1 MSGPKSEPAEPR
13 TLMRAVISS
22 SLKFRYL
29 VVAAAVGL
37 MILGITSLPKMH
49 VDVFPEFAP
58 PRVVIQTACVGLSTS
73 DVEQLVTVPLEAGL
87 NGIQGLDDLRSKSV
101 PQLSSIE
108 LLFKPGTDL
117 LRARQ
122 LVQERIATVS
132 PSLPTWAAPPV
143 MLAPVSATGRAM
155 QIGMTSK
162 NHSLIEMSMTAY
174 WTIRARLLRVPGV
187 ANVAIWNERLKLMT
201 VQAEPTK
208 MQARQVSLEKVME
221 ATADAVDS
229 GRLKFSTGAVIGTGG
244 TIETP
249 NQRIGIRNVLP
260 IITPA
265 DLARV
270 PVTGSVRLGDIATVA
285 EDHQPLIGDAIIDG
299 QPGLLLVVEKLPW
312 ANSLQMTAGVEE
324 AIRQLEPGLPGITF
338 DTKVF
343 QQANFVKLAIANLT
357 QALVIG
363 FILVVVILAL
373 FLFEWRMALISLLT
387 IPISLVA
394 TLLVLYWLGATI
406 NTMTLAGLVIAL
418 GAVVD
423 DAIIDVENITRRL
436 REERLRSGAEPGGG
450 RSTREVI
457 LSACLEVRSPIVYA
471 TLIIVA
477 ASVPVF
483 LLAGLTGAF
492 FRPLALSY
500 TLAIAASMAVALTVT
515 PALALLML
523 RGARIE
529 RRKSPLVGWLQKGY
543 TAGLRRI
550 IVRPVAAY
558 ATVVALSVLGV
569 AVYPQLGQ
577 SLFPAFQEHDFLIH
591 WVSPPGTSSAEME
604 RSTTRISKELLAI
617 PGVQSAGAHIGQ
629 ALLGEE
635 VAGVN
640 LGEIWVSL
648 APDADYART
657 LDRIHAVA
665 NGYPGLFREVQTYLD
680 ERISEVLTGG
690 KEPIVV
696 RTYGEDLKML
706 RAKSDQIL
714 NLVKS
719 VPGVIDAHR
728 DISSDVPQ
736 ANVTVNLA
744 KAEKYG
750 LKPGDVRRD
759 AATLVAG
766 EEVGDIFRAGKA
778 YDVVVWSPERTRH
791 SFSDIENLPI
801 DLPSGGHIRLGEVA
815 TVALQPNPNA
825 IDRQGDSRYLDVG
838 AAVEGRDLGSVVNE
852 IKQKLGPVQLAR
864 GYHVELLGEYQERQA
879 AQSRLLESA
888 IVAGLLILLLLQAS
902 FRNWRLAI
910 LLFLTLPMSLV
921 GGVLAAWIAGGIISL
936 GSLVGFFTVFG
947 IAARNGILLINHCQH
962 LEEQEGMAFG
972 RELVL
977 RGARER
983 LAPILM
989 TSLATGLA
997 LVPLVVLGTRP
1008 GHEIEHPLAVVIL
1021 AGCLRRRCSAC
1032 SCCRRCTCGS
1042 ATGGSGRRLLLRKRK
1057 ETRDVCQGA
1066 LACFCWSAGFGMRS
1080 AGRVRLDR
1088 VGDGRGGESG
1098 GGPVGGGQ
1106 SLDRGE
1112 PAGGGQPVR
1121 DGGKSVS
1128 GA

>member
-1 MSGPKSEPAEPR
+1 MSTAEPPR
-13 TLMRAVISS
+13 TLMRSIISA
-22 SLKFRYL
+22 SLRFRYL
-29 VVAAAVGL
+29 VVAAAAGM
-37 MILGITSLPKMH
+37 MILGITSFPKMH

-58 PRVVIQTACVGLSTS
+58 PRVLIQTACVGLSTS
-73 DVEQLVTVPLEAGL
+73 DVEQLVTVPLEAAM
-87 NGIQGLDDLRSKSV
+87 NGMQGLDDMRSKSV

-122 LVQERIATVS
+122 LVQERVATVS

-162 NHSLIEMSMTAY
+162 DHSLIEMSMTAY

-187 ANVAIWNERLKLMT
+187 ANVAIWNERLQLMT
-201 VQAEPTK
+201 VQAQPSR
-208 MQARQVSLEKVME
+208 MQARGVSLDQMMQS
-221 ATADAVDS
+221 TADAVDS
-229 GRLKFSTGAVIGTGG
+229 GLLKFSTGAVIGTGG

-260 IITPA
+260 IVTPA
-265 DLARV
+265 DLAQV
-270 PVTGSVRLGDIATVA
+270 PVTRTRSGPVRLGDVATVA
-285 EDHQPLIGDAIIDG
+285 ETHQPLIGDAIIDG
-299 QPGLLLVVEKLPW
+299 RPGLLLVVEKLPW
-312 ANSLQMTAGVEE
+312 ANSLQMTAGVER
-324 AIRQLEPGLPGITF
+324 AIQELQPGLPGITF

-343 QQANFVKLAIANLT
+343 QQADFVKLAIANLT
-357 QALVIG
+357 QALVLG
-363 FILVVVILAL
+363 FVLVVVILAL
-373 FLFEWRMALISLLT
+373 FLFEWRVALISLLT
-387 IPISLVA
+387 IPLSLIA
-394 TLLVLYWLGATI
+394 TVLVLYWRGATV

-436 REERLRSGAEPGGG
+436 REERLRGGG
-450 RSTREVI
+450 RPTAAVI

-477 ASVPVF
+477 ASIPVF
-483 LLAGLTGAF
+483 LLVGLTGAF

-500 TLAIAASMAVALTVT
+500 TLAIGASMVVALTVT
-515 PALALLML
+515 PALALLLL
-523 RGARIE
+523 RGARVE
-529 RRKSPLVGWLQKGY
+529 RRKSPLVTWLQNVY
-543 TAGLRRI
+543 AAGLSRI

-558 ATVVALSVLGV
+558 ATFAVITILGI

-577 SLFPAFQEHDFLIH
+577 SLFPGFKERDFLIH

-604 RSTTRISKELLAI
+604 RSTTRISRELLAI

-648 APDADYART
+648 APSADYTTT
-657 LDRIHAVA
+657 LDRIKSAA

-680 ERISEVLTGG
+680 ERIEEVLTGG

-696 RTYGEDLKML
+696 RTYGEDLKTL

-714 NLVKS
+714 RLVSS
-719 VPGVIDAHR
+719 VPGVVDAHR

-736 ANVTVNLA
+736 AEVTVNLA
-744 KAEKYG
+744 RAERYG

-778 YDVVVWSPERTRH
+778 YDTVVWSPPQTRR

-801 DLPSGGHIRLGEVA
+801 DLPSGGHIRLGQVA
-815 TVALQPNPNA
+815 TVALRPNPNA

-838 AAVEGRDLGSVVNE
+838 ANVAGRDLGSVVSD
-852 IKQKLGPVQLAR
+852 IRARLASVRLDR
-864 GYHVELLGEYQERQA
+864 GYHVELLGEYKERQT
-879 AQSRLLESA
+879 AQSRLLLSA
-888 IVAGLLILLLLQAS
+888 IIAGVLILLLLQAS
-902 FRNWRLAI
+902 FRKWRLAV
-910 LLFLTLPMSLV
+910 LTFLTLPMALV
-921 GGVLAAWIAGGIISL
+921 GGVLAAWLTGGIISL

-962 LEEQEGMAFG
+962 LEEHEGMEFG
-972 RELVL
+972 PALVL

-983 LAPILM
+983 LSPILM

-997 LVPLVVLGTRP
+997 LVPLVVLGSRP

-1021 AGCLRRRCSAC
+1021 GGLFTSTLLNLLVVPSLYLRFGHGRRGTPAPLPASQ
-1032 SCCRRCTCGS
+1032 G
-1042 ATGGSGRRLLLRKRK
+1042 TGGS
-1057 ETRDVCQGA
+1057 T
-1066 LACFCWSAGFGMRS
+1066 
-1080 AGRVRLDR
+1080 
-1088 VGDGRGGESG
+1088 
-1098 GGPVGGGQ
+1098 
-1106 SLDRGE
+1106 
-1112 PAGGGQPVR
+1112 
-1121 DGGKSVS
+1121 
-1128 GA
+1128 

>member
-1 MSGPKSEPAEPR
+1 MSATEPRR
-13 TLMRAVISS
+13 TLMRSIISA
-22 SLKFRYL
+22 SLRFRYL
-29 VVAAAVGL
+29 VVAAAIGL
-37 MILGITSLPKMH
+37 MLLGITALPRMH

-58 PRVVIQTACVGLSTS
+58 PRVIIQTACVGLSTS
-73 DVEQLVTVPLEAGL
+73 DVEQLVTVPIEASL
-87 NGIQGLDDLRSKSV
+87 NGIQGLDDMRSKSV

-108 LLFKPGTDL
+108 VLFKPGTDM

-122 LVQERIATVS
+122 LVQERLATVA

-155 QIGMTSK
+155 QIGMTSSTR
-162 NHSLIEMSMTAY
+162 SLIDMSMTAY

-187 ANVAIWNERLKLMT
+187 ANVAIWNERLHLMA
-201 VQAEPTK
+201 VQAVPSK
-208 MQARQVSLEKVME
+208 MRTAGVSLDQVMQ
-221 ATADAVDS
+221 TTSDAVDS
-229 GRLKFSTGAVIGTGG
+229 GLLRFSTGAVIGTGG
-244 TIETP
+244 AVETP
-249 NQRIGIRNVLP
+249 NQRIGVRNVLP
-260 IITPA
+260 VVTAA
-265 DLARV
+265 DLAQA
-270 PVTGSVRLGDIATVA
+270 PVAETRPGSVRLGDVATVA
-285 EDHQPLIGDAIIDG
+285 VQHQPLIGDAIIDG
-299 QPGLLLVVEKLPW
+299 RPGLLLVVEKLPW
-312 ANSLQMTAGVEE
+312 ANSLQMTAGVEQALKE
-324 AIRQLEPGLPGITF
+324 LQPGMPGIKF

-343 QQANFVKLAIANLT
+343 QQADYIKLAIANLT
-357 QALVIG
+357 QALVLG

-373 FLFEWRMALISLLT
+373 FLFEWRVALISLLT
-387 IPISLVA
+387 IPLSLMA
-394 TLLVLYWLGATI
+394 TMLVLYWRGATI

-436 REERLRSGAEPGGG
+436 REERLRGGG
-450 RSTREVI
+450 RSTSAVI
-457 LSACLEVRSPIVYA
+457 LGACLEVRSPIVYA

-477 ASVPVF
+477 ASIPVF
-483 LLAGLTGAF
+483 LLVGLTGAF

-500 TLAIAASMAVALTVT
+500 TLAIAASMMVALTVT
-515 PALALLML
+515 PALALLLL
-523 RGARIE
+523 RHAPIE
-529 RRKSPLVGWLQKGY
+529 RRKSPLVGWLQKVY
-543 TAGLRRI
+543 TTGLARI
-550 IVRPVAAY
+550 IVRPSAAY
-558 ATVVALSVLGV
+558 ATFAAVTIVGV
-569 AVYPQLGQ
+569 AVYPLLGQ
-577 SLFPAFQEHDFLIH
+577 SLFPGFKERDFLIH

-604 RSTTRISKELLAI
+604 RSTTRISNELLAI

-648 APDADYART
+648 APNADYTKA
-657 LDRIHAVA
+657 LDRIHSVTL
-665 NGYPGLFREVQTYLD
+665 GYPGLFREVQTYLD

-696 RTYGEDLKML
+696 RTYGEDLKTL

-750 LKPGDVRRD
+750 LKPGDVRRH

-852 IKQKLGPVQLAR
+852 IRQKLGSVQLAR
-864 GYHVELLGEYQERQA
+864 GYHVELLGEYKERQA

-888 IVAGLLILLLLQAS
+888 LIAGLLILLLLQAS

-910 LLFLTLPMSLV
+910 LLFLTLPMALV
-921 GGVLAAWIAGGIISL
+921 GGVLAAWLAGGIISL

-997 LVPLVVLGTRP
+997 LVPLVVLRTRP

-1021 AGCLRRRCSAC
+1021 GGLFTSTLLSLFVLPALYLRFGHRRHGTATPVPSTPVA
-1032 SCCRRCTCGS
+1032 SGPVPSTPVPS
-1042 ATGGSGRRLLLRKRK
+1042 TTETGGN
-1057 ETRDVCQGA
+1057 
-1066 LACFCWSAGFGMRS
+1066 
-1080 AGRVRLDR
+1080 
-1088 VGDGRGGESG
+1088 
-1098 GGPVGGGQ
+1098 P
-1106 SLDRGE
+1106 
-1112 PAGGGQPVR
+1112 
-1121 DGGKSVS
+1121 
-1128 GA
+1128 

>member
-1 MSGPKSEPAEPR
+1 MSTTEPGGGGGPHAATPAHAGGGQAGNGRAEPP
-13 TLMRAVISS
+13 TLMRAIVGS
-22 SLKFRYL
+22 SLRFRHL
-29 VVAAAVGL
+29 VVAAAVGML
-37 MILGITSLPKMH
+37 VLGITVLPKMH

-58 PRVVIQTACVGLSTS
+58 PRVLIQTACVGLSTS
-73 DVEQLVTVPLEAGL
+73 DVEQLVTVPIEAAL

-108 LLFKPGTDL
+108 VLFKPGTDL
-117 LRARQ
+117 LLARQ
-122 LVQERIATVS
+122 LVQERLATVA

-155 QIGMTSK
+155 QIGMTSRTR
-162 NHSLIEMSMTAY
+162 SLIDMSMTAY

-187 ANVAIWNERLKLMT
+187 ANVAIWNERLKLMA
-201 VQAEPTK
+201 VLAEPSK
-208 MQARQVSLEKVME
+208 MRAAGVSLDQVMQ
-221 ATADAVDS
+221 TTSDAVDS
-229 GRLKFSTGAVIGTGG
+229 GLLRFSTGAVIGTGG
-244 TIETP
+244 AVDTP
-249 NQRIGIRNVLP
+249 NQRIGVRNVLP
-260 IITPA
+260 VVTTG
-265 DLARV
+265 DLAQA
-270 PVTGSVRLGDIATVA
+270 PVAETKAGSVRLGDVATVA
-285 EDHQPLIGDAIIDG
+285 VQHQPLIGDAIIDG
-299 QPGLLLVVEKLPW
+299 RPGLLLVVEKLPW
-312 ANSLQMTAGVEE
+312 ANSLQMTAGVED
-324 AIRQLEPGLPGITF
+324 AIRQLQPGLPGITF

-363 FILVVVILAL
+363 FILVVFILAL

-387 IPISLVA
+387 IPLSLVA
-394 TLLVLYWLGATI
+394 TLLVLYWQGATI

-436 REERLRSGAEPGGG
+436 REERLAGGG
-450 RSTREVI
+450 RPTSQVI

-543 TAGLRRI
+543 TAGLSRI
-550 IVRPVAAY
+550 IVKPVAAY
-558 ATVVALSVLGV
+558 ATVAALSILGV

-577 SLFPAFQEHDFLIH
+577 SLFPAFKEHDFLIH
-591 WVSPPGTSSAEME
+591 WVSPPGTSAAEME
-604 RSTTRISKELLAI
+604 RSTTKISKELLAI

-648 APDADYART
+648 APNADYTAA
-657 LDRIHAVA
+657 LDRIHSVTL
-665 NGYPGLFREVQTYLD
+665 GYPGLFREVQTYLD

-696 RTYGEDLKML
+696 RTYGEDLKTL

-736 ANVTVNLA
+736 ADVTANLA

-852 IKQKLGPVQLAR
+852 IRQKLGSVRLAR
-864 GYHVELLGEYQERQA
+864 GYHVELLGEYKERQA

-888 IVAGLLILLLLQAS
+888 LIAGLRILLLLQAS
-902 FRNWRLAI
+902 FRNWRLAM
-910 LLFLTLPMSLV
+910 LLFLTLPMALV
-921 GGVLAAWIAGGIISL
+921 GGVLAAWIAGGIVSL

-962 LEEQEGMAFG
+962 LEEQEGMTFG
-972 RELVL
+972 RDLVL

-1021 AGCLRRRCSAC
+1021 GGLVTSTLLSLFVLPSLYLRFGHRRERA
-1032 SCCRRCTCGS
+1032 
-1042 ATGGSGRRLLLRKRK
+1042 ALLTA
-1057 ETRDVCQGA
+1057 ETEGNT
-1066 LACFCWSAGFGMRS
+1066 
-1080 AGRVRLDR
+1080 
-1088 VGDGRGGESG
+1088 
-1098 GGPVGGGQ
+1098 
-1106 SLDRGE
+1106 
-1112 PAGGGQPVR
+1112 
-1121 DGGKSVS
+1121 
-1128 GA
+1128 

>member
-1 MSGPKSEPAEPR
+1 
-13 TLMRAVISS
+13 MRSIISA
-22 SLKFRYL
+22 SLRFRYL
-29 VVAAAVGL
+29 VVAAAAG
-37 MILGITSLPKMH
+37 MIILGITSFPKMH

-58 PRVVIQTACVGLSTS
+58 PRVLIQTACVGLSTS
-73 DVEQLVTVPLEAGL
+73 DVEQLVTVPLEAAM
-87 NGIQGLDDLRSKSV
+87 NGIQGLDDMRSKSV

-122 LVQERIATVS
+122 LVQERVATVS

-155 QIGMTSK
+155 QIGMTSN

-187 ANVAIWNERLKLMT
+187 ANVAIWNERLQLMT
-201 VQAEPTK
+201 VQAQPSR
-208 MQARQVSLEKVME
+208 MQARGVSLDQVMQT
-221 ATADAVDS
+221 TADAVDS
-229 GRLKFSTGAVIGTGG
+229 GLLKFSTGAVIGTGG

-260 IITPA
+260 IVTPA

-270 PVTGSVRLGDIATVA
+270 PVTRTPSGPVRLGDVA
-285 EDHQPLIGDAIIDG
+285 VVTETHQPLIGDAIIDG
-299 QPGLLLVVEKLPW
+299 RPGLLLVVEKLPW
-312 ANSLQMTAGVEE
+312 ANSLQMTAGVEQ
-324 AIRQLEPGLPGITF
+324 ALKDLQPGLPGVRF

-343 QQANFVKLAIANLT
+343 QQAGFVKLAIANLT
-357 QALVIG
+357 QALVLG

-373 FLFEWRMALISLLT
+373 FLFEWRVALISLLT
-387 IPISLVA
+387 IPLSLVA
-394 TLLVLYWLGATI
+394 TMLVLYWRGATI

-436 REERLRSGAEPGGG
+436 REERLRGGG
-450 RSTREVI
+450 RSTAAVI

-477 ASVPVF
+477 ASIPVF
-483 LLAGLTGAF
+483 LLVGLTGAF

-500 TLAIAASMAVALTVT
+500 TLAIAASMVVALTVT
-515 PALALLML
+515 PALALLLL

-529 RRKSPLVGWLQKGY
+529 RRTSPLVTWLQRVY
-543 TAGLRRI
+543 TAGLSRI

-558 ATVVALSVLGV
+558 ATFAVITILGI

-577 SLFPAFQEHDFLIH
+577 SLFPGFKERDFLIH
-591 WVSPPGTSSAEME
+591 WVSPPGTSATEME
-604 RSTTRISKELLAI
+604 RSTTRISRELLAI
-617 PGVQSAGAHIGQ
+617 PGVESAGAHIGQ

-648 APDADYART
+648 APQADYTTT
-657 LDRIHAVA
+657 LDRIKSVTH
-665 NGYPGLFREVQTYLD
+665 GYPGLFREVQTYLD

-696 RTYGEDLKML
+696 RTYGEDLKTL

-714 NLVKS
+714 RLVSS
-719 VPGVIDAHR
+719 VRGVVDAHR

-736 ANVTVNLA
+736 AEVTVNLA
-744 KAEKYG
+744 KAEQYG

-778 YDVVVWSPERTRH
+778 YDTVVWSPPQTRH
-791 SFSDIENLPI
+791 SFSDIGNLPI
-801 DLPSGGHIRLGEVA
+801 DLPSGGHIRLGAVA
-815 TVALQPNPNA
+815 TVALRPNPNA

-838 AAVEGRDLGSVVNE
+838 AAVAGRDLGSVVSDIEN
-852 IKQKLGPVQLAR
+852 KLESVRLDR
-864 GYHVELLGEYQERQA
+864 GYHVELLGEYKERQT
-879 AQSRLLESA
+879 AQSRLLVSA
-888 IVAGLLILLLLQAS
+888 IIAGVLILLLLQAS
-902 FRNWRLAI
+902 FRRWRLAV
-910 LLFLTLPMSLV
+910 LTFLTLPMALV
-921 GGVLAAWIAGGIISL
+921 GGVLAAWLAGGIISL

-962 LEEQEGMAFG
+962 LEEQEGMEFG
-972 RELVL
+972 PALVL

-983 LAPILM
+983 LSPILM

-997 LVPLVVLGTRP
+997 LVPLVVLGSRP

-1021 AGCLRRRCSAC
+1021 GGLFTSTLLNLFVVPSLYLRFGHGRR
-1032 SCCRRCTCGS
+1032 GS
-1042 ATGGSGRRLLLRKRK
+1042 AAPLPASQGTGGS
-1057 ETRDVCQGA
+1057 T
-1066 LACFCWSAGFGMRS
+1066 
-1080 AGRVRLDR
+1080 
-1088 VGDGRGGESG
+1088 
-1098 GGPVGGGQ
+1098 
-1106 SLDRGE
+1106 
-1112 PAGGGQPVR
+1112 
-1121 DGGKSVS
+1121 
-1128 GA
+1128 

>member
-1 MSGPKSEPAEPR
+1 
-13 TLMRAVISS
+13 MRSVISA
-22 SLKFRYL
+22 SLRFRYL
-29 VVAAAVGL
+29 VVAVAAGM
-37 MILGITSLPKMH
+37 MILGITSFPKMH

-58 PRVVIQTACVGLSTS
+58 PRVLIQTACVGLSTS
-73 DVEQLVTVPLEAGL
+73 DVEQLVTVPLETAM
-87 NGIQGLDDLRSKSV
+87 NGIQGLDDMRSKSV

-122 LVQERIATVS
+122 LVQERVATVS

-155 QIGMTSK
+155 QIGMTSR

-187 ANVAIWNERLKLMT
+187 ANVAIWNERLQLMT
-201 VQAEPTK
+201 VQAQPSR
-208 MQARQVSLEKVME
+208 MQARGVSLGQVMQT
-221 ATADAVDS
+221 TADAVDS
-229 GRLKFSTGAVIGTGG
+229 GLLKFSTGAVIGTGG

-249 NQRIGIRNVLP
+249 NQRIGVRNVLP
-260 IITPA
+260 IVTPA
-265 DLARV
+265 DLAKV
-270 PVTGSVRLGDIATVA
+270 PVSNAPSGPVRLGDVAVVA
-285 EDHQPLIGDAIIDG
+285 ETHQPLIGDAIIDG
-299 QPGLLLVVEKLPW
+299 RPGLLLVVEKLPW
-312 ANSLQMTAGVEE
+312 ANSLQMTAGVER
-324 AIRQLEPGLPGITF
+324 AIRELQPGLPGIKF

-343 QQANFVKLAIANLT
+343 QQADFVKLAIANLT
-357 QALVIG
+357 QALVLG
-363 FILVVVILAL
+363 FILVVLILAL
-373 FLFEWRMALISLLT
+373 FLFEWRVALISLLT
-387 IPISLVA
+387 IPLSLVA
-394 TLLVLYWLGATI
+394 TMLVLYWRGATI

-436 REERLRSGAEPGGG
+436 REERLRGGG
-450 RSTREVI
+450 RPAAAVI

-477 ASVPVF
+477 ASIPVF
-483 LLAGLTGAF
+483 LLVGLTGAF

-500 TLAIAASMAVALTVT
+500 TLAIAASMVVALTVT
-515 PALALLML
+515 PALALLLL

-529 RRKSPLVGWLQKGY
+529 RRKSPLVTWLQRVY
-543 TAGLRRI
+543 TAGLSRI

-558 ATVVALSVLGV
+558 ATFAVITILGV

-577 SLFPAFQEHDFLIH
+577 SLFPGFKERDFLIH
-591 WVSPPGTSSAEME
+591 WVSPPGTSAAEME
-604 RSTTRISKELLAI
+604 RSTTRISRELLAI

-648 APDADYART
+648 SPRADYTAT
-657 LDRIHAVA
+657 LDKIKSVA

-696 RTYGEDLKML
+696 RTYGEDLKIL

-714 NLVKS
+714 RLVSS
-719 VPGVIDAHR
+719 VPGVVDAHR

-736 ANVTVNLA
+736 AEVTVNLT
-744 KAEKYG
+744 KAERYG

-778 YDVVVWSPERTRH
+778 YDTVVWSPPQTRH

-801 DLPSGGHIRLGEVA
+801 DLPSGGHIRLGQVA
-815 TVALQPNPNA
+815 TVALRPNPNA

-838 AAVEGRDLGSVVNE
+838 AAVAGRDLGSVVSD
-852 IKQKLGPVQLAR
+852 IKDKLAAVRLDR
-864 GYHVELLGEYQERQA
+864 GYHVELLGEYKERQT
-879 AQSRLLESA
+879 AQSRLLLSA
-888 IVAGLLILLLLQAS
+888 IIAGVLILLLLQAS
-902 FRNWRLAI
+902 FRRWRLAV
-910 LLFLTLPMSLV
+910 LTFLTLPMALV
-921 GGVLAAWIAGGIISL
+921 GGVLAAWLTGGIISL

-962 LEEQEGMAFG
+962 LEEREEMEFG
-972 RELVL
+972 PALVL

-983 LAPILM
+983 LSPILM

-997 LVPLVVLGTRP
+997 LVPLVVLGSRP

-1021 AGCLRRRCSAC
+1021 GGLFTSTLLNLLVVPSLYLRFGHSRSNAAAPLRASQE
-1032 SCCRRCTCGS
+1032 TEGS
-1042 ATGGSGRRLLLRKRK
+1042 T
-1057 ETRDVCQGA
+1057 
-1066 LACFCWSAGFGMRS
+1066 
-1080 AGRVRLDR
+1080 
-1088 VGDGRGGESG
+1088 
-1098 GGPVGGGQ
+1098 
-1106 SLDRGE
+1106 
-1112 PAGGGQPVR
+1112 
-1121 DGGKSVS
+1121 
-1128 GA
+1128 

>member
-1 MSGPKSEPAEPR
+1 MNGAEPR
-13 TLMRAVISS
+13 WTLMRSIISS
-22 SLKFRYL
+22 SLKFRHL
-29 VVAAAVGL
+29 IVAAAVGL
-37 MILGITSLPKMH
+37 MILGITSLPNMH

-87 NGIQGLDDLRSKSV
+87 NGIQGLDDMRSKSV

-117 LRARQ
+117 FRARQ

-187 ANVAIWNERLKLMT
+187 ANVAIWNERLQLMT
-201 VQAEPTK
+201 VQAEPSK

-229 GRLKFSTGAVIGTGG
+229 GLLKFSTGAVIGTGG

-265 DLARV
+265 DLAKV
-270 PVTGSVRLGDIATVA
+270 PVAASSSGPGAGQVRLGDIAKVA
-285 EDHQPLIGDAIIDG
+285 EEHQPLIGDAIIDG

-312 ANSLQMTAGVEE
+312 ANSLQMTAGVED

-343 QQANFVKLAIANLT
+343 RQANFVKLAIANLT

-363 FILVVVILAL
+363 FILVVFILAL

-387 IPISLVA
+387 IPLSLVA
-394 TLLVLYWLGATI
+394 TLLVLYWQGATI

-436 REERLRSGAEPGGG
+436 REERLRNDAQPGGG

-457 LSACLEVRSPIVYA
+457 LGACLEVRSPIVYA

-543 TAGLRRI
+543 TAGLSRI
-550 IVRPVAAY
+550 IVKPVAAY
-558 ATVVALSVLGV
+558 ATVAALTILGI

-577 SLFPAFQEHDFLIH
+577 SLFPAFAEHDFLIH
-591 WVSPPGTSSAEME
+591 WVSPPGTSAAEME
-604 RSTTRISKELLAI
+604 RSTTKISKELLAI

-648 APDADYART
+648 APNADYTAA
-657 LDRIHAVA
+657 LDRIHSVTL
-665 NGYPGLFREVQTYLD
+665 GYPGLFREVQTYLD

-696 RTYGEDLKML
+696 RTYGEDLKTL

-766 EEVGDIFRAGKA
+766 EEVGDIFRAGRA

-791 SFSDIENLPI
+791 SFTDIENLPI
-801 DLPSGGHIRLGEVA
+801 DLPTGGHIRLGEVA

-852 IKQKLGPVQLAR
+852 IRQKLGSVQLAR

-888 IVAGLLILLLLQAS
+888 LIAGLLILLLLQAS
-902 FRNWRLAI
+902 FRNWRLAV
-910 LLFLTLPMSLV
+910 LLFLTLPMALV
-921 GGVLAAWIAGGIISL
+921 GGVLAAWLAGGIISL

-962 LEEQEGMAFG
+962 LEEQEGVAFG

-1021 AGCLRRRCSAC
+1021 GGLFTSTLLSLFVLPSLYLRFGHRRRRAVVPSTPPAASA
-1032 SCCRRCTCGS
+1032 SE
-1042 ATGGSGRRLLLRKRK
+1042 TGG
-1057 ETRDVCQGA
+1057 
-1066 LACFCWSAGFGMRS
+1066 M
-1080 AGRVRLDR
+1080 
-1088 VGDGRGGESG
+1088 
-1098 GGPVGGGQ
+1098 P
-1106 SLDRGE
+1106 
-1112 PAGGGQPVR
+1112 
-1121 DGGKSVS
+1121 
-1128 GA
+1128 

>member
-1 MSGPKSEPAEPR
+1 
-13 TLMRAVISS
+13 MRSIIGS
-22 SLKFRYL
+22 SLRFRYL

-73 DVEQLVTVPLEAGL
+73 DVEQLVTVPLEAAM
-87 NGIQGLDDLRSKSV
+87 NGIQGLDDMRSKSV

-122 LVQERIATVS
+122 LVQERVATVS

-155 QIGMTSK
+155 QVGMTSK

-187 ANVAIWNERLKLMT
+187 ANVAIWNERLQLMT
-201 VQAEPTK
+201 VQAEP
-208 MQARQVSLEKVME
+208 ARMLARGVSLGQVME

-229 GRLKFSTGAVIGTGG
+229 GLLKFSAGAVIGTGG

-249 NQRIGIRNVLP
+249 NQRIPIRNVLP
-260 IITPA
+260 IVTPA
-265 DLARV
+265 DLAKV
-270 PVTGSVRLGDIATVA
+270 PVTGTASGPVRLGDVA
-285 EDHQPLIGDAIIDG
+285 RVTETHQPLIGDAIIDG

-312 ANSLQMTAGVEE
+312 ANSLQMTAGVEQALRE
-324 AIRQLEPGLPGITF
+324 LQPGLPGISF

-343 QQANFVKLAIANLT
+343 QQADFVKLAIANLT

-363 FILVVVILAL
+363 FILVVAILAL
-373 FLFEWRMALISLLT
+373 FLFEWRVALISLLT
-387 IPISLVA
+387 IPLSLMA
-394 TLLVLYWLGATI
+394 TLLVLYWRGATV

-436 REERLRSGAEPGGG
+436 REERLAGGG
-450 RSTREVI
+450 RPTRDVI
-457 LSACLEVRSPIVYA
+457 LGACLEVRSPIVYA

-477 ASVPVF
+477 ASIPVF
-483 LLAGLTGAF
+483 LLTGLTGAF

-500 TLAIAASMAVALTVT
+500 TLAIAASMVVALTVT
-515 PALALLML
+515 PALALLLL
-523 RGARIE
+523 RGAHLE
-529 RRKSPLVGWLQKGY
+529 RRKSPLVSWLQGAY
-543 TAGLRRI
+543 TAGLARI

-558 ATVVALSVLGV
+558 ATVAALTITGV

-577 SLFPAFQEHDFLIH
+577 SLFPGFKERDFLIH
-591 WVSPPGTSSAEME
+591 WVAPPGTSAAEME
-604 RSTTRISKELLAI
+604 RSTTKISRELLAI
-617 PGVQSAGAHIGQ
+617 PGVRSAGAHIGQ

-640 LGEIWVSL
+640 LGEIWISL
-648 APDADYART
+648 APNADYAAA
-657 LDRIHAVA
+657 LDRIHGVA

-680 ERISEVLTGG
+680 ERISEVLSGG

-696 RTYGEDLKML
+696 RTYGEDLKTL

-714 NLVKS
+714 ALVKS
-719 VPGVIDAHR
+719 VPGVVDAHR
-728 DISSDVPQ
+728 DVSSDVPQ
-736 ANVTVNLA
+736 VNVTVNLA

-778 YDVVVWSPERTRH
+778 YDTVVWSPGAARH

-801 DLPSGGHIRLGEVA
+801 DLPSGGRVRLGEVA
-815 TVALQPNPNA
+815 TVALAPNPNA
-825 IDRQGDSRYLDVG
+825 VDRQGDSRYLDVG
-838 AAVEGRDLGSVVNE
+838 ANVAGRDLGSVVSD
-852 IKQKLGPVQLAR
+852 IRQKLASVPLDR
-864 GYHVELLGEYQERQA
+864 GYHAELLGEYQERQA

-888 IVAGLLILLLLQAS
+888 IIAGLLILLLLQAS
-902 FRNWRLAI
+902 FRRWRLAV
-910 LLFLTLPMSLV
+910 LTFLTLPMALV

-962 LEEQEGMAFG
+962 LEEHEGMTFG
-972 RELVL
+972 PALVL

-983 LAPILM
+983 LSPILM

-997 LVPLVVLGTRP
+997 LVPLVVLGVRP

-1021 AGCLRRRCSAC
+1021 GGLVTSTLFSLFVVPSLYLRFGHGGRKPAAPPRAG
-1032 SCCRRCTCGS
+1032 
-1042 ATGGSGRRLLLRKRK
+1042 
-1057 ETRDVCQGA
+1057 ETRG
-1066 LACFCWSAGFGMRS
+1066 ST
-1080 AGRVRLDR
+1080 
-1088 VGDGRGGESG
+1088 
-1098 GGPVGGGQ
+1098 
-1106 SLDRGE
+1106 
-1112 PAGGGQPVR
+1112 
-1121 DGGKSVS
+1121 
-1128 GA
+1128 

>member
-1 MSGPKSEPAEPR
+1 
-13 TLMRAVISS
+13 MRSIISS
-22 SLKFRYL
+22 SLRFRYL
-29 VVAAAVGL
+29 VVYAAIGVML
-37 MILGITSLPKMH
+37 LGITSLPRMH

-58 PRVVIQTACVGLSTS
+58 PRVLIQTACVGLSTS
-73 DVEQLVTVPLEAGL
+73 DVEQLVTVPLEASL
-87 NGIQGLDDLRSKSV
+87 NGIQGLDDMRSKSV

-122 LVQERIATVS
+122 LVQERVAIVS

-162 NHSLIEMSMTAY
+162 DHSLIEMSMTAY

-187 ANVAIWNERLKLMT
+187 ANVAIWNERLQLMT
-201 VQAEPTK
+201 VQAEPSK
-208 MQARQVSLEKVME
+208 MLARDVSLGQVMQ

-229 GRLKFSTGAVIGTGG
+229 GLLKFSTGAVIGTGG
-244 TIETP
+244 MIETP

-265 DLARV
+265 DLAKV
-270 PVTGSVRLGDIATVA
+270 PVTTTRAGPVRLGDVA
-285 EDHQPLIGDAIIDG
+285 LAAEAHQPLIGDAVIDG
-299 QPGLLLVVEKLPW
+299 KPGLLLVVEKLPW
-312 ANSLQMTAGVEE
+312 ANSLQMTAGVEQAVKE
-324 AIRQLEPGLPGITF
+324 LQPGLPGVTF

-357 QALVIG
+357 QAMVLG

-373 FLFEWRMALISLLT
+373 FLFEWRVALISLVT
-387 IPISLVA
+387 IPLSLMM
-394 TLLVLYWLGATI
+394 TILVLYWTGATI
-406 NTMTLAGLVIAL
+406 NTMTLAGIVIAL

-436 REERLRSGAEPGGG
+436 REERLRGGG
-450 RSTREVI
+450 RPTSAVI

-471 TLIIVA
+471 TLILVA
-477 ASVPVF
+477 ASIPVF
-483 LLAGLTGAF
+483 LLVGLTGAF
-492 FRPLALSY
+492 FRPLVLSY
-500 TLAIAASMAVALTVT
+500 TLAMAASMVVALTVT
-515 PALALLML
+515 PALALLLL
-523 RGARIE
+523 RGAPIE
-529 RRKSPLVGWLQKGY
+529 RRKSPLVTWLQKVY
-543 TAGLRRI
+543 TAGLSRI

-558 ATVVALSVLGV
+558 AVFALVTVLGV
-569 AVYPQLGQ
+569 TVYPHLGQ
-577 SLFPAFQEHDFLIH
+577 SLFPNFRERDFLIH
-591 WVSPPGTSSAEME
+591 WVAPPGTSSAEME
-604 RSTTRISKELLAI
+604 RSTTRISRELLAI

-648 APDADYART
+648 KPSADYSTT
-657 LDRIHAVA
+657 LDRIKTVA
-665 NGYPGLFREVQTYLD
+665 NGYPGLYREVQTYLD
-680 ERISEVLTGG
+680 ERIQEVLTGG
-690 KEPIVV
+690 KEPVIV
-696 RTYGEDLKML
+696 RTYGEDLKTL
-706 RAKSDQIL
+706 RTKSDQIL
-714 NLVKS
+714 GLVRS
-719 VPGVIDAHR
+719 IPGVVDAHR
-728 DISSDVPQ
+728 DISSDIPQ
-736 ANVTVNLA
+736 VDVTVNLV
-744 KAEKYG
+744 KAERYG

-801 DLPSGGHIRLGEVA
+801 DLPAGGRVRLGEVA
-815 TVALQPNPNA
+815 TVALRPNPNA

-838 AAVEGRDLGSVVNE
+838 ANVSGRDLGSVVNDIE
-852 IKQKLGPVQLAR
+852 HRLASVRLDR

-888 IVAGLLILLLLQAS
+888 VIAAVLILLLLQAS
-902 FRNWRLAI
+902 FRRWRLAV
-910 LLFLTLPMSLV
+910 LTFLTLPMALV
-921 GGVLAAWIAGGIISL
+921 GGVLAAWLAGGIKSL

-962 LEEQEGMAFG
+962 LEDNEGMEFG
-972 RELVL
+972 PQLVL

-997 LVPLVVLGTRP
+997 LVPLVALGLRP

-1021 AGCLRRRCSAC
+1021 GGLVTSTLLNLFIVPSLYLRFGHSRRYSP
-1032 SCCRRCTCGS
+1032 
-1042 ATGGSGRRLLLRKRK
+1042 GGN
-1057 ETRDVCQGA
+1057 A
-1066 LACFCWSAGFGMRS
+1066 
-1080 AGRVRLDR
+1080 
-1088 VGDGRGGESG
+1088 
-1098 GGPVGGGQ
+1098 
-1106 SLDRGE
+1106 
-1112 PAGGGQPVR
+1112 
-1121 DGGKSVS
+1121 
-1128 GA
+1128 